1 MNYEV
6 KFDKNHITGDFFTF
20 FYWSTLTTY
29 TVQINPTSNSNLPE
43 EKINPACQIFF
54 WSNIETI

>member
-20 FYWSTLTTY
+20 FYWSTLTTF
-29 TVQINPTSNSNLPE
+29 TVQINPTSNSILPE
-43 EKINPACQIFF
+43 EKIDPDCQIFINSIF
-54 WSNIETI
+54 EAI